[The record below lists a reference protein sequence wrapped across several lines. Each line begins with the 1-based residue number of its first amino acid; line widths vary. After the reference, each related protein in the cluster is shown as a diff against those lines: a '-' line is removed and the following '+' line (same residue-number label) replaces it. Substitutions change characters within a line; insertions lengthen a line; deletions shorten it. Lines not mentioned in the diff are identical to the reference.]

1 MSMGKSGRVS
11 GRTVLITGGARGM
24 GEAHARLLVAEGARV
39 VVGDILEEE
48 GRALAKELG
57 PDAAL
62 FQPLDVTSEAAWQQ
76 AVSAAEEAF
85 GPVSGLVN
93 NAGIVHVG
101 PIAELS
107 EADYRKVVDVNQV
120 GVFLGMKSV
129 LPSMRRAGGGSI
141 VNISSVGGIIA
152 FSGIVG
158 YTAAKWAVRG
168 MTKTAAQEFG
178 RYGIRVNSV
187 HPGMV
192 ATPMTADAPGTE
204 GAVAHLPIPRQA
216 RPEELATMV
225 LFLLSDESSY
235 CTGGEFT
242 VDGGYTTF

>member
-1 MSMGKSGRVS
+1 MSGARGRVEGMTAVIS
-11 GRTVLITGGARGM
+11 GGARGM
-24 GEAHARLLVAEGARV
+24 GEAHARLLAAEGARV
-39 VVGDILEEE
+39 VIGDVLQDE

-57 PDAAL
+57 PETAL
-62 FQPLDVTSEAAWQQ
+62 FHPLDVTSEASWQQ
-76 AVSAAEEAF
+76 AVAAAEEAF

-107 EADYRKVVDVNQV
+107 EADYRKVLDVNQV

-158 YTAAKWAVRG
+158 YTASKWAVRG
-168 MTKTAAQEFG
+168 MSKTAAQEFG
-178 RYGIRVNSV
+178 QYGVRVNSV

-192 ATPMTADAPGTE
+192 ATAMTADSSRTHDSVG
-204 GAVAHLPIPRQA
+204 HLPIPREA

-225 LFLLSDESSY
+225 LFLLSEESSY